1 MAEEETAAEVE
12 SDEAKQPAE
21 KVMFDKSP
29 VPDTVGD
36 DDVSAVD
43 DSDTDSKDS
52 NKSDESN
59 SEDKTKPP
67 KVDDAVEMFGKP
79 EDGYDL
85 SALKAPEGVDLD
97 KNALDKFAPVAEE
110 LNLSQDGL
118 QRVSDLYAE
127 IVKDAAEVQT
137 KNLIEME
144 DGWMSTINE
153 DSELGGDDRDAKLK
167 NVARATE
174 KFGTDAFKEMLNT
187 TRYGNHPEMVR
198 FLKRVGDALDEDGV
212 VTSKSAG
219 RGQQTLEEVL
229 YPTKTN

>member
-1 MAEEETAAEVE
+1 MAEEETTAEVE
-12 SDEAKQPAE
+12 SNEAEQSAE

-36 DDVSAVD
+36 DNVSATDDSNTDSD
-43 DSDTDSKDS
+43 DSDKT
-52 NKSDESN
+52 DESA

-67 KVDDAVEMFGKP
+67 ETDDKVEMFGKP

-85 SALKAPEGVDLD
+85 STVKAPEGVDLD
-97 KNALDKFAPVAEE
+97 KNALEKFAPVAEE

-118 QRVSDLYAE
+118 QRMTDLYGE

-144 DGWMSTINE
+144 DGWMKTIDE
-153 DSELGGDDRDAKLK
+153 DSELGGDGRDEKLK
-167 NVARATE
+167 NVTRATE
-174 KFGTDAFKEMLNT
+174 KFGTEAFKEMLNT

-219 RGQQTLEEVL
+219 RGQQPLEDVL